1 MAICYKKLW
10 KMLINRDMQ
19 KSVIG
24 QSCPIERCYC
34 AGNRMLTLKIS

>member
-19 KSVIG
+19 KKDLRMAAGLLHI
-24 QSCPIERCYC
+24 SCFFVHRPF
-34 AGNRMLTLKIS
+34 TFS